1 MFSSKLN
8 GIDILAIIGIN
19 IGSFFTFSTIFLL
32 LMSIAKLIYLIA
44 ISFFPSIKDILD
56 NPKKYDYLDERL
68 LNYTSDNNSI
78 KKKILQLFKEQ

>member
-1 MFSSKLN
+1 MDGGHY
-8 GIDILAIIGIN
+8 GIIIPNTDISVQN
-19 IGSFFTFSTIFLL
+19 I
-32 LMSIAKLIYLIA
+32 
-44 ISFFPSIKDILD
+44 IKDILD